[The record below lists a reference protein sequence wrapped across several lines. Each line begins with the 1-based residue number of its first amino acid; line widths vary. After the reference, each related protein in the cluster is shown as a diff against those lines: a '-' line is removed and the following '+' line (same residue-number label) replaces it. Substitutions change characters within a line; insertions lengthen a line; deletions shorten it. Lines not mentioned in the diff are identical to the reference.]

1 MLFSNC
7 LFEEIVVIVIW
18 NINVVGVFVENLR
31 NEFIFYVYKLF
42 LESLEEF
49 IMLKILYDDFL

>member
-42 LESLEEF
+42 FESLEEF